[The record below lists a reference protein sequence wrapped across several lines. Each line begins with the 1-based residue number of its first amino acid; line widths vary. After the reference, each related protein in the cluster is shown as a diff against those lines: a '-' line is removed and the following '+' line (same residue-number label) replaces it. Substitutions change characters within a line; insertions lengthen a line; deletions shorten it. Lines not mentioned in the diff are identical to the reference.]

1 MRAREF
7 VAEISRDR
15 LERYLSQANQHV
27 SRRLDR
33 MSQARERMN
42 KSYEIYHANEP
53 TKVVDQFEA
62 DTPALAKRYYDNF
75 ISNYESD
82 VDYDL
87 RLRKSTGLYEGGWDT
102 KKTQGTVLH
111 PAIVAPTLEI
121 VDRFVNDFNMWLE
134 KRGLGPVRRGRPTG
148 SSAYHVQDTQEQPD
162 KIYGDIDLQMIGPE
176 PEGYSYGQFTAYW
189 NKLADEF
196 VKQGHAP
203 YVDVAE
209 SKAGHP
215 IFQIGTNDYVQID
228 FMWHPERLEHWGA
241 TRVTPERGVK
251 GLLTGNMYS
260 VLGEL
265 LDMSIQHA
273 GVQLKVIDDQHVPFS
288 KQKGT
293 QTVTVTT
300 NPETF
305 ILDLFNYEAKLLG
318 VKQPK
323 IDPMLKQFPG
333 NDVEDVKIFKLANG
347 IRGFAQ
353 SCEANRMFGRGD
365 LHPWDTATDFLRDF
379 WRRYEE
385 KAMIDVNS
393 KKRDKAA
400 TPQAQARAESDREKV
415 LQGLEMVQGY
425 FQ

>member
-273 GVQLKVIDDQHVPFS
+273 GVQLKVIDGQHVPFS
-288 KQKGT
+288 KMKDT
-293 QTVTVTT
+293 KVVTVTV
-300 NPETF
+300 NPSTF
-305 ILDLFNYEAKLLG
+305 IYDLFEYLAKQMG
-318 VKQPK
+318 VKDPK
-323 IDPMLKQFPG
+323 AADLLVQNPG
-333 NDVEDVKIFKLANG
+333 NDINNVKISTLVNG
-347 IRGFAQ
+347 VKGFAQ
-353 SCEANRMFGRGD
+353 SCQANKMFGQGD
-365 LHPWDTATDFLRDF
+365 LANFSNARDF
-379 WRRYEE
+379 INKFWARYEE
-385 KAMIDVNS
+385 KAMIDVNG
-393 KKRDKAA
+393 KKRDKAD
-400 TPQAQARAESDREKV
+400 TPQAIARADADREKI
-415 LQGLEMVQGY
+415 LQGLQTVKGY
-425 FQ
+425 F

>member
-1 MRAREF
+1 MKIF
-7 VAEISRDR
+7 EI
-15 LERYLSQANQHV
+15 
-27 SRRLDR
+27 
-33 MSQARERMN
+33 
-42 KSYEIYHANEP
+42 
-53 TKVVDQFEA
+53 
-62 DTPALAKRYYDNF
+62 
-75 ISNYESD
+75 
-82 VDYDL
+82 L
-87 RLRKSTGLYEGGWDT
+87 REGGWDT
-102 KKTQGTVLH
+102 TLTQNTVLH
-111 PAIVAPTLEI
+111 PKIVAPALQV
-121 VDRFVNDFNMWLE
+121 VDQFVVDFNRWLE
-134 KRGLGPVRRGRPTG
+134 PKGLGPVRRGRLTG
-148 SSAYHVQDTQEQPD
+148 SSAYHAVDTEQDPD

-176 PEGYSYGQFTAYW
+176 PEGVSYGQFTVFW

-196 VKQGHAP
+196 VKTGNTP
-203 YVDVAE
+203 YVDTSE

-215 IFQIGTNDYVQID
+215 IFKIGANDYVQID
-228 FMWHPERLEHWGA
+228 FMWHPERLERWGA
-241 TRVTPERGVK
+241 ARVTPERGVK

-260 VLGEL
+260 VFGEL

-300 NPETF
+300 NSETF
-305 ILDLFNYEAKLLG
+305 ILDVFNYEAKLLG

-323 IDPMLKQFPG
+323 IDPMLKQFSG
-333 NDVEDVKIFKLANG
+333 NDLEDVKIFKLVNG

-353 SCEANRMFGRGD
+353 SCQANSMFGRGD
-365 LHPWDTATDFLRDF
+365 LLPWDNATDFLRDF

-393 KKRDKAA
+393 KKRDKAQ
-400 TPQAQARAESDREKV
+400 TPQARARAESDREKV